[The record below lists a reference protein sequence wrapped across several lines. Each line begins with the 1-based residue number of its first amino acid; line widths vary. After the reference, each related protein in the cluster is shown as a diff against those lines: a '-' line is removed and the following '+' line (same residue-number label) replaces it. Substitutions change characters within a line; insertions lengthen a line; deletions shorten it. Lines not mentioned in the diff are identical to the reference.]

1 MARGQKY
8 NDDLKERAFA
18 LLAANNSVAYA
29 SRELSL
35 PYSTVKTWEKKFLA
49 RSEELARQEKE
60 KGNGGSGN
68 DEVANGSANKDAV
81 GINSAEEKDLVKL
94 RKKKKEEFVENAWTL
109 IGQCETLIGRRIAR
123 ALESENAIDELL
135 NEILMLD
142 RKDLTEPQRKS
153 LYSKISA
160 IKIENVKELAIVLGT
175 LYDKQA
181 LANKEPTT
189 IADNNITL
197 KFEDL

>member
-29 SRELSL
+29 ARELSL

-60 KGNGGSGN
+60 RESGGSGN
-68 DEVANGSANKDAV
+68 DEVANGSAEKDAE
-81 GINSAEEKDLVKL
+81 GINSAEEKDLAKL
-94 RKKKKEEFVENAWTL
+94 RKKKKEEFVESAWTL

-189 IADNNITL
+189 IADNNILL